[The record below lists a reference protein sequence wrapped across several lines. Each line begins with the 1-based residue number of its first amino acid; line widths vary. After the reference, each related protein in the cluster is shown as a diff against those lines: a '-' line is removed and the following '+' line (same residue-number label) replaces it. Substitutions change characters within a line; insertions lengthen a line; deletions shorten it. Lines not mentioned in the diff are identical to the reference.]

1 MPTLEACPVELKE
14 TIEHSPH
21 RRSQMEILKQ
31 TSGTRCSW
39 KTNNSDE
46 NLILDTLVTTKVFK
60 TKSSAKGSK
69 AHNLFF
75 GEHYE

>member
-21 RRSQMEILKQ
+21 RHSQIEMLKQ
-31 TSGTRCSW
+31 TRETRCPC

-46 NLILDTLVTTKVFK
+46 NLIPDTFVTTKVFK
-60 TKSSAKGSK
+60 TKSSAKGAE

-75 GEHYE
+75 GEYYE